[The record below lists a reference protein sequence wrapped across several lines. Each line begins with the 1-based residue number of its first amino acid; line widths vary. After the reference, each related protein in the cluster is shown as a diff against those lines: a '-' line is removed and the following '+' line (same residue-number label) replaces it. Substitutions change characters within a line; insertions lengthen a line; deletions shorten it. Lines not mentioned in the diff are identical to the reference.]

1 MLSAYGPQ
9 GAPDLGFAFLV
20 PLAVA
25 GVGAASTAWAA
36 HKAGKEGDAQRA
48 ALVAQGQDADAAEKR
63 RIAAEL
69 LAIDAK
75 QRQTTGLMFLVL
87 AGGLTGLAILT

>member
-1 MLSAYGPQ
+1 
-9 GAPDLGFAFLV
+9 
-20 PLAVA
+20 
-25 GVGAASTAWAA
+25 
-36 HKAGKEGDAQRA
+36 QRA